1 MTTRSARS
9 TLRLDVLRRG
19 LRYVDELSDKFRE
32 QLALAYSAKDLLG
45 WGLRSRLRE
54 GYSIKDFRADLLSG
68 LVVGVVALPLS
79 MALAIACDVP
89 PQQGLYTAIIAG
101 VLCALLGGTRYQV
114 TGPTAAFVVILL
126 PIVHKFGLGGLLVA
140 GMMAGVMLVGMGL
153 ARLGRLM
160 QFVPHPVTT
169 GFTAGIAV
177 VIALFQ
183 LKDVFGLRACDPTL
197 AAAPGFDAAAAGC
210 LPRTEGTFEYL
221 AGVFEARHAIN
232 YWDVG
237 IAVVTVALLLVLPR
251 VLKRIPAPL
260 VALTLISLVV
270 VVLDRFV
277 DGFSATTIASKF
289 HYTIGNEQIAGIPP
303 LPPLPVVPWHQGDQ
317 PFTLDYATIRELLPS
332 AFAIA
337 VLGAIESL
345 MAAVVADGM
354 SGSTHDPN
362 SELIALGIANIVCPF
377 FGGIAATGALART
390 ATNIRAGARS
400 PISSVLHAIFI
411 LACTIA
417 LAPLV
422 GYLPMA
428 ALAGLLLVVARNM
441 SEARH
446 FVRLAR
452 IAPRSDVT
460 VMLTCFGLTVVFD
473 MVIAVTFGVLLAA
486 LMFMRRMAV
495 LTRANLQTYSESK
508 AHVPPGIRI
517 YEIAGPLF
525 FGAAKTAMNALHA
538 AGGQDHT
545 LILDMQHVPTMDA
558 TGLVALE
565 SVLDR
570 LYRSKIKVIFA
581 GLAPEVAEI
590 LDRAGIK
597 REPGRLAYAPDV
609 DTAISMAIVHAARMG
624 HSLSVRTQRPSGSQ
638 KAAG

>member
-1 MTTRSARS
+1 M
-9 TLRLDVLRRG
+9 LKRG
-19 LRYVDELSDKFRE
+19 LRYVDELSDKFRQ

-45 WGLRSRLRE
+45 WGLRQRLRE
-54 GYSIKDFRADLLSG
+54 GYSIKDFRADLMAA

-79 MALAIACDVP
+79 MALAIAVEAP
-89 PQQGLYTAIIAG
+89 PQHGLYTAIIAG
-101 VLCALLGGTRYQV
+101 VLCALLGGTRFQV

-126 PIVHKFGLGGLLVA
+126 PIVHKHGLGGLLVA
-140 GMMAGVMLVGMGL
+140 GAMAGVILVGMGL

-160 QFVPHPVTT
+160 QYVPHPVTT

-183 LKDVFGLRACDPTL
+183 LKDVFGLSGCP
-197 AAAPGFDAAAAGC
+197 PGTADAAAAGC
-210 LPRTEGTFEYL
+210 IPRTEGTFDYVDSLL
-221 AGVFEARHAIN
+221 AAVHATN
-232 YWDVG
+232 PWDLG
-237 IAVVTVALLLVLPR
+237 IAVVTVVLLLVLPR
-251 VLKRIPAPL
+251 VLKRVPAPL
-260 VALTLISLVV
+260 VVLVV
-270 VVLDRFV
+270 MSLAVVLLEHLV
-277 DGFSATTIASKF
+277 DGFHASTIASRF
-289 HYTIGNEQIAGIPP
+289 HYTIGDQQIPGIPP
-303 LPPLPVVPWHQGDQ
+303 LPPLPVVPWHQGDH

-337 VLGAIESL
+337 MLGAIESL
-345 MAAVVADGM
+345 MSAVVADGM

-400 PISSVLHAIFI
+400 PIAAALHAVFI

-428 ALAGLLLVVARNM
+428 ALAGLLLIVARNM

-446 FVRLAR
+446 FIRLSR
-452 IAPRSDVT
+452 VAPKSDVT

-473 MVIAVTFGVLLAA
+473 MVIAVTAGILLAA
-486 LMFMRRMAV
+486 LLFMRRMAV
-495 LTRANLQTYSESK
+495 LTRANLQTITDSK
-508 AHVPPGIRI
+508 LEVPKGVRV

-525 FGAAKTAMNALHA
+525 FGAAKTAMEQLHIT
-538 AGGQDHT
+538 GDKDHT

-565 SVLDR
+565 SLLDR
-570 LYRSKIKVIFA
+570 LHRSKLKVIFS
-581 GLAPEVAEI
+581 GLTPEVSEI
-590 LDRAGIK
+590 LDRAGLK
-597 REPGRLAYAPDV
+597 KAPGKLAYAPDV
-609 DTAISMAIVHAARMG
+609 ETAISMAIVHAARLG
-624 HSLSVRTQRPSGSQ
+624 KGPT
-638 KAAG
+638 AAQAS

>member
-1 MTTRSARS
+1 
-9 TLRLDVLRRG
+9 VIKRG
-19 LRYVDELSDKFRE
+19 LRYVEEVSDVVRT

-45 WGLRSRLRE
+45 YGLRKRLRE
-54 GYSIKDFRADLLSG
+54 GYTVKDFRADLLAS
-68 LVVGVVALPLS
+68 LVVGIVALPLS
-79 MALAIACDVP
+79 MALAIGCDVP
-89 PQQGLYTAIIAG
+89 PQHGLYTAIIAG
-101 VLCALLGGTRYQV
+101 VICALLGGTRFQV

-140 GMMAGVMLVGMGL
+140 GMMAGVMLVAMGL

-177 VIALFQ
+177 VIAMFQ
-183 LKDVFGLRACDPTL
+183 LKDIMGVKP
-197 AAAPGFDAAAAGC
+197 
-210 LPRTEGTFEYL
+210 PRTEGTVEYL
-221 AGVFEARHAIN
+221 DAIWHVRDTTN

-237 IAVVTVALLLVLPR
+237 IAVLTVVLLLVLPKI
-251 VLKRIPAPL
+251 LKRIPAPL
-260 VALTLISLVV
+260 VALTFISLLVAL
-270 VVLDRFV
+270 LDHLVPSFH
-277 DGFSATTIASKF
+277 ATTIASKF
-289 HYTIGNEQIAGIPP
+289 SYELGGEIHSGIPP
-303 LPPLPVVPWHQGDQ
+303 LPPLPVVPWTQGEHQ
-317 PFTLDYATIRELLPS
+317 FALDYATIRELLPA

-337 VLGAIESL
+337 MLGAIESL

-354 SGSTHDPN
+354 SGTEHDPN
-362 SELIALGIANIVCPF
+362 SELIALGVANIICPF

-400 PISSVLHAIFI
+400 PFAAVFHGIFI

-428 ALAGLLLVVARNM
+428 ALAGLLLIVARNM

-446 FVRLAR
+446 FIRLTR
-452 IAPRSDVT
+452 IAPRSDVM
-460 VMLTCFGLTVVFD
+460 VMLTCFFLTVVFD

-486 LMFMRRMAV
+486 LMFMRRMA
-495 LTRANLQTYSESK
+495 TMTQTKLKSATDTKFE
-508 AHVPPGIRI
+508 VPTGIRV

-525 FGAAKTAMNALHA
+525 FGAAKTAMETLHT
-538 AGGQDHT
+538 AGGTDHT
-545 LILDMQHVPTMDA
+545 IILSMQHVPTMDA

-570 LYRSKIKVIFA
+570 LRRSNIKVIFA
-581 GLAPEVAEI
+581 GLTPEVSEI

-597 REPGRLAYAPDV
+597 RESGKLAYAPDV
-609 DTAISMAIVHAARMG
+609 ETAISMAIVHAARVG
-624 HSLSVRTQRPSGSQ
+624 
-638 KAAG
+638 KAAA